1 MSLYR
6 AGLAAKSIGYITF
19 AFDKTASLLGKIGR
33 RGYQAVANKPKYS
46 VEIIIGDRHIEV
58 RDDVT
63 AKQVNDVMKAMDTID
78 SVSIIVRKFR
88 V

>member
-46 VEIIIGDRHIEV
+46 VELMIGERHIEV
-58 RDDVT
+58 RDNVT

-88 V
+88 I

>member
-46 VEIIIGDRHIEV
+46 VELMIGERHIEV
-58 RDDVT
+58 RDNVT

-78 SVSIIVRKFR
+78 SVSIIFRKFR
-88 V
+88 I